1 MQDWW
6 VNSNNFLQN
15 IVESNQIW
23 AVKRQFPQLLSGKRA
38 ILHIQCLNK
47 YVVTLSKMIFPVYFK
62 GNVEPASGITDFCF
76 PLHMSFWAVT
86 VHILPLLISFYTGT
100 PGLMKFH
107 SFFSISSKTHL
118 ALLWCCLLICSLGG
132 SACVEVLLRVLLSQS
147 QSEFRKMGLL
157 MGEIVAVDSCL
168 PFVLALMLLHLP
180 VCSYVRIIIKN
191 HKKTTYSCLEIMILC
206 REIFTGRKIN
216 L

>member
-1 MQDWW
+1 M
-6 VNSNNFLQN
+6 
-15 IVESNQIW
+15 
-23 AVKRQFPQLLSGKRA
+23 
-38 ILHIQCLNK
+38 
-47 YVVTLSKMIFPVYFK
+47 
-62 GNVEPASGITDFCF
+62 
-76 PLHMSFWAVT
+76 
-86 VHILPLLISFYTGT
+86 
-100 PGLMKFH
+100 
-107 SFFSISSKTHL
+107 
-118 ALLWCCLLICSLGG
+118 
-132 SACVEVLLRVLLSQS
+132 EVLLRVLLSQS